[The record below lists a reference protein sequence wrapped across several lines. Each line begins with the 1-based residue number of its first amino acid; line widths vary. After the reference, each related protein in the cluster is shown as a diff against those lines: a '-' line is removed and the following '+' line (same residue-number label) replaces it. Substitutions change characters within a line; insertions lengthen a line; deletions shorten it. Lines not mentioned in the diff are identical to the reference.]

1 MLSIRR
7 ATERDLPRINKLL
20 YQVHRL
26 HAEGRPDIFRLGNK
40 KYTDEELKEI
50 LVNDGTP
57 IFVATDERDTAVGY
71 AFCIYRETRD
81 DPSLQDRKT
90 LYIDDL
96 CVDETLRGQHV
107 GQSLYRYVLE
117 EAERN
122 GCAAVTL
129 NVWCL
134 NAGAMRFYEK
144 CGMTP
149 LKIVMEQRLSEGETS
164 LRP

>member
-1 MLSIRR
+1 MLNIRR
-7 ATERDLPRINKLL
+7 ATERDLPQINQLL

-40 KYTDEELKEI
+40 KYTDGELKQI
-50 LVNDGTP
+50 LVNDQTP
-57 IFVATDERDTAVGY
+57 IFVATDETDTALGY
-71 AFCIYRETRD
+71 AFCIYEETRGN
-81 DPSLQDRKT
+81 PSLQDRKT

-96 CVDETLRGQHV
+96 CVDETLRGQHI
-107 GQSLYRYVLE
+107 GQSLYRYVLA

-122 GCAAVTL
+122 DCAAVTL

-149 LKIVMEQRLSEGETS
+149 LKIVMEKPLSKKEEEE
-164 LRP
+164 